1 MIMIPK
7 YLSALWDATAPA
19 LANHLW
25 QSTLFAVAAG
35 LLTLALRK
43 QHARIRYWLWLA
55 ASVKF
60 LLPFSLLTSL
70 GSYFAWSRASA
81 VTTTPGLYFAV
92 EQISQPF
99 SEPAK

>member
-35 LLTLALRK
+35 LLTLALRQ
-43 QHARIRYWLWLA
+43 QHARIRYWLPQHDAHGERRTCLA
-55 ASVKF
+55 RNAF
-60 LLPFSLLTSL
+60 GFPH
-70 GSYFAWSRASA
+70 
-81 VTTTPGLYFAV
+81 
-92 EQISQPF
+92 
-99 SEPAK
+99 